1 MTVSD
6 HDRRDIV
13 RATLDQVRAAAPG
26 ISEAVLLAVEVEIRA
41 EWGGQRVQVWK
52 TLTGNVGR
60 PPAAPAPH
68 EPVATDSVRETMY
81 RLLRR

>member
-1 MTVSD
+1 MTVAE

-13 RATLDQVRAAAPG
+13 RATLDQVRAAVPG

-60 PPAAPAPH
+60 PPAAPAPL
-68 EPVATDSVRETMY
+68 EAAATDSVRETMY